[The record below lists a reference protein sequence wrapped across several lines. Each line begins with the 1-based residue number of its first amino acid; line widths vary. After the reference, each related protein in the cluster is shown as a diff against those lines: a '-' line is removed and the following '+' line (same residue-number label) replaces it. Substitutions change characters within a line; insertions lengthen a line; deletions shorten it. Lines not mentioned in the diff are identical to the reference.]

1 MAGGFSKF
9 PGIFVDRDGTLIK
22 EVGYLRRLEQIEILP
37 GVPEA
42 IQLLRQQGLKVAVIT
57 NQSAVARGL
66 ITEDELREIHQ
77 KLSDELARHGAF
89 LDGIYYCP
97 HHPTEGVEP
106 YRIVCDCRKPKVG
119 LARRAAADLNLH
131 IPRSYVVGD
140 QSSDMEV
147 ASRIGAKGILIKGE
161 IDGQQGQGAGVEVVA
176 VRDFWEAAQWVIQDL
191 HEMK

>member
-1 MAGGFSKF
+1 MAEGFSKV

-66 ITEDELREIHQ
+66 ITEGELREIHQ

-106 YRIVCDCRKPKVG
+106 YRIVCDCRKPKAG
-119 LARRAAADLNLH
+119 LARRAAADLNMD
-131 IPRSYVVGD
+131 IARSYVVGD
-140 QSSDMEV
+140 QSSDMEL

-161 IDGQQGQGAGVEVVA
+161 ANGQQGQGAGVEVVA
-176 VRDFWEAAQWVIQDL
+176 VRDFWEAAQRVIQDL